1 MIYRLEL
8 ICPPRGHAAEVASEG
23 MQREQ
28 PTASGPKKG
37 PTDSRTIALTA
48 IFTAFVFVTTWAF
61 TIGIPTTNGGYFDV
75 GEVMVYIVAIL
86 EGPYVGAVAGGVG
99 SMLSDAAV
107 SPAYAPGT
115 LIIKAAE
122 GFVVGYLA
130 NRTFSGWTRS
140 GWRALSAAMGVAVGG
155 LVAYLGTTYWSV
167 SSYQFLIGP
176 FQFPNFDIPPLFWIA
191 LGLVALV
198 GILLVGVFTDE
209 KIGYM
214 ALAILAGGSV
224 MVLGYFLYNIAFIEP
239 LAPAVVEVPFDIG
252 QALIGL
258 LVAIPV
264 VRRVRRLA
272 GRRIGAR

>member
-1 MIYRLEL
+1 MSAL
-8 ICPPRGHAAEVASEG
+8 GHAAEVASEG
-23 MQREQ
+23 EQ
-28 PTASGPKKG
+28 AELQTTSGSKKG
-37 PTDSRTIALTA
+37 PTNSRTVALTA
-48 IFTAFVFVTTWAF
+48 VFTAFVFVTTWAF

-75 GEVMVYIVAIL
+75 GEIMVYIVAIL
-86 EGPYVGAVAGGVG
+86 EGPYVGAIASGVG

-115 LIIKAAE
+115 LVIKAAE
-122 GFVVGYLA
+122 GFVVGYLT

-140 GWRALSAAMGVAVGG
+140 GWRALSVVMGLAVGG
-155 LVAYLGTTYWSV
+155 LIAYLGTTYWSV

-176 FQFPNFDIPPLFWIA
+176 FEFPNFDVPPLFWIA
-191 LGLVALV
+191 LGIVALV

-214 ALAILAGGSV
+214 TLAILAGGSV
-224 MVLGYFLYNIAFIEP
+224 MVVGYFLYNIAFIEP
-239 LAPAVVEVPFDIG
+239 LAPAVVEIPFDVG

-258 LVAIPV
+258 LVAVPV

>member
-1 MIYRLEL
+1 MSNSIARFSAV
-8 ICPPRGHAAEVASEG
+8 PPEEMQAEV
-23 MQREQ
+23 R
-28 PTASGPKKG
+28 TTIGPKKG
-37 PTDSRTIALTA
+37 RTNSRTIALTA

-61 TIGIPTTNGGYFDV
+61 TIGIPTTNGGYFDI

-86 EGPYVGAVAGGVG
+86 EGPYVGAIASGVG

-115 LIIKAAE
+115 LVIKAAE
-122 GFVVGYLA
+122 GFVVGYLT
-130 NRTFSGWTRS
+130 NRTLSGQTKS
-140 GWRALSAAMGVAVGG
+140 NWRILSMAMGVAVGG
-155 LVAYLGTTYWSV
+155 LIAYLGTTYWSV

-176 FQFPNFDIPPLFWIA
+176 FSLPNFNIPPLFWIF
-191 LGLVALV
+191 LGIVALV
-198 GILLVGVFTDE
+198 GILLVGVFMDE

-214 ALAILAGGSV
+214 TLAILAGGSV

-258 LVAIPV
+258 LVAVPV

-272 GRRIGAR
+272 GRHMGSR

>member
-1 MIYRLEL
+1 MIYRLKL
-8 ICPPRGHAAEVASEG
+8 ICPRQLRTAKLVSEADPQAS
-23 MQREQ
+23 
-28 PTASGPKKG
+28 SDSKKG
-37 PTDSRTIALTA
+37 PMNSRTIALTA

-75 GEVMVYIVAIL
+75 GEIMVYIVAIL
-86 EGPYVGAVAGGVG
+86 EGPYVGAIASGVG

-115 LIIKAAE
+115 LVIKAAE

-130 NRTFSGWTRS
+130 NKTLSAQKS
-140 GWRALSAAMGVAVGG
+140 GWRMLSVVMGFAVGG
-155 LVAYLGTTYWSV
+155 LIAYLGATYWSV

-176 FQFPNFDIPPLFWIA
+176 FAFPSFDVPPLFWVA
-191 LGLVALV
+191 LGVVALV
-198 GILLVGVFTDE
+198 GILLAGLFTDE

-214 ALAILAGGSV
+214 TLAILAGGSI
-224 MVLGYFLYNIAFIEP
+224 MVVGYFVYNIAFIEP
-239 LAPAVVEVPFDIG
+239 VAPAVVEIPFDIG

-258 LVAIPV
+258 LVAVPV

-272 GRRIGAR
+272 GRRLGVR

>member
-1 MIYRLEL
+1 MR
-8 ICPPRGHAAEVASEG
+8 
-23 MQREQ
+23 
-28 PTASGPKKG
+28 TAKLSSGRATEAGQGAPSSRKAL
-37 PTDSRTIALTA
+37 TNSRTVALTA
-48 IFTAFVFVTTWAF
+48 VFTAFVFVTTWAF

-86 EGPYVGAVAGGVG
+86 EGPYVGAIAGGVG

-115 LIIKAAE
+115 LAIKAAE
-122 GFVVGYLA
+122 GFVVGYLT
-130 NRTFSGWTRS
+130 NRTFSGGTKS
-140 GWRALSAAMGVAVGG
+140 TWRALSVAMGLAVGG
-155 LVAYLGTTYWSV
+155 LIAYLGTTYWSV

-176 FQFPNFDIPPLFWIA
+176 LAFPSFDIPPLFWVA
-191 LGLVALV
+191 LGTVALV
-198 GILLVGVFTDE
+198 GILLAGVFTDE

-214 ALAILAGGSV
+214 ILAILAGGSV
-224 MVLGYFLYNIAFIEP
+224 MVTGYFLYNVAFIEP
-239 LAPAVVEVPFDIG
+239 LAPAVVEVPFDVG

-272 GRRIGAR
+272 GGRVGTR

>member
-1 MIYRLEL
+1 MSRTMRATKLSSDSTPEA
-8 ICPPRGHAAEVASEG
+8 GQG
-23 MQREQ
+23 
-28 PTASGPKKG
+28 ASGPKRAL
-37 PTDSRTIALTA
+37 TNSRTIALTA

-75 GEVMVYIVAIL
+75 GEIMVYIVAIL
-86 EGPYVGAVAGGVG
+86 EGPYVGAIASGVG

-115 LIIKAAE
+115 LVIKAAE
-122 GFVVGYLA
+122 GFVVGYLT
-130 NRTFSGWTRS
+130 NRTFSGQTRS
-140 GWRALSAAMGVAVGG
+140 NWRILSVVMGLAVGG
-155 LVAYLGTTYWSV
+155 LIAYLGTTYWSV

-176 FQFPNFDIPPLFWIA
+176 FAFPNFDIPSLFWIA
-191 LGLVALV
+191 LGIVALV

-214 ALAILAGGSV
+214 TLAILAGGSI

-272 GRRIGAR
+272 GRHVGAR